1 MSPFIEHATLAEGF
15 NKAIPFIKSIGME
28 MEVACVGLH
37 MSSVMCIIQLQGAN
51 LL

>member
-28 MEVACVGLH
+28 MEVACVGHGVGGQWRPLG
-37 MSSVMCIIQLQGAN
+37 V
-51 LL
+51 